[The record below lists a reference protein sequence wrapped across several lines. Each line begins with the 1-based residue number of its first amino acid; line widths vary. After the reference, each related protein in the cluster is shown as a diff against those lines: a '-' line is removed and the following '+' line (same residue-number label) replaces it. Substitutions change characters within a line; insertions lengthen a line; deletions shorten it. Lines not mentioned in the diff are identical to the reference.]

1 MTQSTGE
8 MTGTSV
14 KTNCVQKSEENN
26 SLAFVLKANWQIS
39 KYMGEHNIGNTE
51 GP

>member
-1 MTQSTGE
+1 MTQSTCE

-14 KTNCVQKSEENN
+14 KISCVHKSEESN

-39 KYMGEHNIGNTE
+39 KYMGEHNIGNIE
-51 GP
+51 RP